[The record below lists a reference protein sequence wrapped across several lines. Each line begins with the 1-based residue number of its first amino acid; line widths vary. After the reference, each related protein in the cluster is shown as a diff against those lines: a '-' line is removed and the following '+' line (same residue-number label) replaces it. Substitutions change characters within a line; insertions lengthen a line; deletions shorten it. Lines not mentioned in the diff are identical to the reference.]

1 MKFLTRKSLIVL
13 HDLFMTAAAI
23 VAAFYLRFEAP
34 GIEERFNLLIWIVPG
49 IVIYSG
55 FVYSFFHLDDAK
67 WRFASL
73 PDLSN
78 IFRSV
83 SVIAVSLLILDYI
96 LVSPNFYGTFFFG
109 KTTII
114 IY

>member
-23 VAAFYLRFEAP
+23 VAAFLFAVRGARP
-34 GIEERFNLLIWIVPG
+34 RGALQSLIWYVPG
-49 IVIYSG
+49 MVIYAG

-67 WRFASL
+67 WRIASL

-78 IFRSV
+78 IFPARS
-83 SVIAVSLLILDYI
+83 A
-96 LVSPNFYGTFFFG
+96 
-109 KTTII
+109 
-114 IY
+114 